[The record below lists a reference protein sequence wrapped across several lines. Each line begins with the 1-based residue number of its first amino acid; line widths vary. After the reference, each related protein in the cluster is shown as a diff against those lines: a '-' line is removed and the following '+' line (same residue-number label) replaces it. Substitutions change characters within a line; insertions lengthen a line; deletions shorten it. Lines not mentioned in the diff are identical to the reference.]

1 LSLTSKLNLLKGNT
15 LNTIRYKALLIIAL
29 ILITT
34 NNTVLAQAGGRY
46 VYEFMNLSN
55 SARVSAF
62 GSNFA
67 TIDDN
72 DIDLAYSNPSL
83 ITNEMHHQISL
94 NYLGYFAGT
103 KAGFISF
110 GHNIKKLGTFVGSLQ
125 FINYGTFDATDNT
138 GQETGTFNASEYNFV
153 IGWSK
158 PLSDNLRL
166 GVNIKNILSNLESYH
181 SYGIAADVALN
192 YSNDNKLLSSSL
204 IFKNMGRQISTYT
217 GSDNEPL
224 HFNIQFGIAKKFEH
238 APFRLLFLFNNLQK
252 WDLKY
257 SDPSHEGEV
266 DPFTGEVKTSSKA
279 WDITD
284 NTLRHIILGVEFIP
298 GKGKFMVRFG
308 YNYRRQQEMKI
319 ANRSGLVGFSFG
331 VGLKVYK
338 FKIGYS
344 RTSYHLSGGTN
355 TISIGTNLDSFF
367 QNNNNK

>member
-1 LSLTSKLNLLKGNT
+1 MNFTKHKT
-15 LNTIRYKALLIIAL
+15 LLI
-29 ILITT
+29 
-34 NNTVLAQAGGRY
+34 TVLVLLTTSQVVLSQAGGQY

-55 SARVSAF
+55 SARVSGF

-103 KAGFISF
+103 KAGFVSYGQSF
-110 GHNIKKLGTFVGSLQ
+110 KKLGTFVGSLQ

-138 GQETGTFNASEYNFV
+138 GQETGSFNASEYNFV

-158 PLSDNLRL
+158 PLSENLRL
-166 GVNIKNILSNLESYH
+166 GVNLKNIISNLESYH

-192 YSNDNKLLSSSL
+192 YSNDSKLLTSSI

-217 GSDNEPL
+217 GTDNEPL
-224 HFNIQFGIAKKFEH
+224 HFDIQLGIAKKFEH
-238 APFRLLFLFNNLQK
+238 APFRLLFLFDNLQK
-252 WDLKY
+252 WNLRY
-257 SDPSHEGEV
+257 SDPSLEGEV

-279 WDITD
+279 WQFTD
-284 NTLRHIILGVEFIP
+284 NALRHMTIGAEFVP

-344 RTSYHLSGGTN
+344 RATYHLAGGTN

-367 QNNNNK
+367 QNNESK